1 MCVQPEPCGSVW
13 WRSTAGVVL
22 NYAHEVKEG
31 CEREETTCD
40 DKSGKA
46 RGIIE
51 GANYDLATF
60 GQEQNSQNLEYG
72 GGQIEGKEI
81 PTDTGQRRT
90 GLEACRLA
98 GWQVGSQGEERSRL

>member
-1 MCVQPEPCGSVW
+1 MHRGPAGPTLKILPVGAGRWTERVQQPEPCGSVW

-22 NYAHEVKEG
+22 NYAHEGKEG

-46 RGIIE
+46 REIIE

-60 GQEQNSQNLEYG
+60 GQRA
-72 GGQIEGKEI
+72 K
-81 PTDTGQRRT
+81 
-90 GLEACRLA
+90 
-98 GWQVGSQGEERSRL
+98 